1 MMFDID
7 KLITHLNAGLFSHLV
22 VTGSERNLEKFQ
34 TGLKQKLESEGKS
47 TCELQCTTEDIKLN
61 QNEKVDLLFVK
72 GLENLPVQHANTY
85 AIRAYLDAGTYNNL
99 RSIIFCETGHYAKH
113 FNDYDAPF
121 YKFCLQYPISDD

>member
-1 MMFDID
+1 MFEIE
-7 KLITHLNAGLFSHLV
+7 KLMKHLNAGLFSHLV
-22 VTGSERNLEKFQ
+22 VTGGEQNLEQFQ
-34 TGLKQKLESEGKS
+34 DSLKQKLESEGQS
-47 TCELQCTTEDIKLN
+47 TCELQCTTEELKLS

-72 GLENLPVQHANTY
+72 GLENLPVQHSNTY

-99 RSIIFCETGHYAKH
+99 RSVIFCETEHYIKH